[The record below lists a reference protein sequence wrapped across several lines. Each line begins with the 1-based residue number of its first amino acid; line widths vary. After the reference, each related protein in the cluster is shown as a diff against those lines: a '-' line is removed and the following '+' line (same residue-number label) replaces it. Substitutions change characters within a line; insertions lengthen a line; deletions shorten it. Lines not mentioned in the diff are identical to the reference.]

1 MRSNKSRRRR
11 KKEIY
16 LVPFF
21 SRSAFAIFIFVYNER
36 RRHPLIAATTML
48 STDIGNR
55 AVFAAERDF
64 YRTTSSCIFFS
75 SFFFVALIFLY
86 LEKLLYTHR
95 RTKGVTHDSGVQ
107 RSALWRWFFFLPHA
121 PEDPRDSISIE
132 RRRWR
137 HVIAEYA
144 ACSTHIRTR
153 ERSDIRSRHVC
164 VCVYERNRK

>member
-1 MRSNKSRRRR
+1 MDRRMRSNKSRRRR

-64 YRTTSSCIFFS
+64 YRTTSSC
-75 SFFFVALIFLY
+75 FFF
-86 LEKLLYTHR
+86 
-95 RTKGVTHDSGVQ
+95 
-107 RSALWRWFFFLPHA
+107 FFFFFCCVNFFVFRKIIVHA
-121 PEDPRDSISIE
+121 SPDKRGHTRFRRAAQCSLAMVFLSPPRTGRSE
-132 RRRWR
+132 RFDFDRTPA
-137 HVIAEYA
+137 VA
-144 ACSTHIRTR
+144 ARYCG
-153 ERSDIRSRHVC
+153 IRSVFYSHTNTWTIR
-164 VCVYERNRK
+164 YT